1 MGKQYTLGCF
11 SIYDGA
17 SQPTHIGGTNVDF
30 PLNVEVMGN
39 DSGALYE
46 EFQSLTRVDPVATIT
61 TKNIA
66 QVLSFI
72 GLAGQCVGSAFDV
85 TAVDVITRRVGD
97 CQSALGGTPHMRDR
111 VSAGLLT
118 LGTLSASRGQ
128 DATITAML
136 DAITDGSNA
145 PVARTDGVALPTPIV
160 AERFTLGLPAIAGS
174 TWPEIEDVSIEF
186 NVTKTEKTPS
196 LGSIWTDA
204 IGVLT
209 VRPVVTFRGRDLSK
223 VSNALVA
230 AGASGATHLN
240 TVIQLIARENS
251 GSFADFGDSDHIAI
265 TVAGLVVPENLVSA
279 SSNQRATNS
288 IRLVSAYD
296 GTNAPVL
303 FDLSATYDTTPP

>member
-11 SIYDGA
+11 SFVTGGGT
-17 SQPTHIGGTNVDF
+17 THIGGTSVDF
-30 PLNVEVMGN
+30 PLNVEVSGN
-39 DSGALYE
+39 DSGSLYE
-46 EFQSLTRVDPVATIT
+46 EFQALTRVDPVATIT

-66 QVLSFI
+66 QILSLI
-72 GLAGQCVGSAFDV
+72 GLGGQCVGSAFDV
-85 TAVDVITRRVGD
+85 TAVDVITRRTSD
-97 CQSALGGTPHMRDR
+97 CQNALGGTPHIRDR

-118 LGTLSASRGQ
+118 LGTLSATRGQ

-145 PVARTDGVALPTPIV
+145 PVARTDGVALPSPIV

-174 TWPEIEDVSIEF
+174 TFPEIEDVSIEF
-186 NVTKTEKTPS
+186 GITKTEKTPS

-223 VSNALVA
+223 VTNALIA

-240 TVIQLIARENS
+240 TVIQLIARQS
-251 GSFADFGDSDHIAI
+251 AGSFVDFGDSEHITI
-265 TVAGLVVPENLVSA
+265 TVNGLVAPENLVSA
-279 SSNQRATNS
+279 SAGQRATTS
-288 IRLVSAYD
+288 LRLAASYD
-296 GTNAPVL
+296 GSNAPLV
-303 FDLSATYDTTPP
+303 FDLAAQYDTTPP